1 MTMADRVVR
10 GVFTALV
17 TPFHPNGELDEAALT
32 RSIERQIAGGVH
44 GLVPVGTTGETPAL
58 DDAEWER
65 VIALTV
71 EVARRRVPIVPGTGT
86 NNTRQSIARTR
97 RARELGA
104 DAALVVTPY
113 YNKPNPEG
121 LAAHFRAIARDGGLP
136 LVFYNVPGR
145 TGLNAA
151 PEAILKIAE
160 DPEIV
165 AVKEASG
172 VLAQAQTLI
181 ERRPERLSVL
191 SGEDELTCA
200 MTLMGGDGVI
210 SVVSN
215 IDPQGTV
222 RIVEAA
228 LAGDAAGARREH
240 YRQQALIRSLFC
252 ETNPVPA
259 KAALAILGL
268 CGDVVRPPLARA
280 AESTFSR
287 LRADLA
293 RLGLS

>member
-1 MTMADRVVR
+1 MATLALR

-17 TPFHPNGELDEAALT
+17 TPFTESGSIDESAFHRLL
-32 RSIERQIAGGVH
+32 ERQIALGVH
-44 GLVPVGTTGETPAL
+44 GVVPVGTTGETPAL

-65 VIALTV
+65 VIEWTV
-71 EVARRRVPIVPGTGT
+71 KGAKGRVPIVVGTGT
-86 NNTRQSIARTR
+86 NNTAQSIARTR
-97 RARELGA
+97 RAQQLGA

-121 LAAHFRAIARDGGLP
+121 LTAHFHAIADEGGLP
-136 LVFYNVPGR
+136 IVFYNVPGR
-145 TGLNAA
+145 TGLNVP
-151 PEAILKIAE
+151 PELILRIAQH
-160 DPEIV
+160 PRIA

-172 VLAQAQTLI
+172 NLGQAQSLI
-181 ERRPERLSVL
+181 EQRREPLAVL

-215 IDPQGTV
+215 VDPAGTV

-228 LAGDAAGARREH
+228 LAGDCATARREH
-240 YRQQALIRSLFC
+240 YRQQSLIRSLFC

-259 KAALAILGL
+259 KSALSLLGL
-268 CGDVVRPPLARA
+268 CRDAVRSPLARA
-280 AESTFSR
+280 SESTR
-287 LRADLA
+287 LRLQRDLA
-293 RLGLS
+293 ALGLRE